1 MNKREFIREFTASS
15 IKLFDQDENLIYK
28 GKVNDISAG
37 GILVV
42 TCGLEDLEDFYP
54 GEGIKF
60 TLQIPTGE
68 VSGVAEIACRGVV
81 EDAFCDLKSRTGF
94 GEGGFCVN
102 KFFCADF
109 VFGLFEFFERIL

>member
-42 TCGLEDLEDFYP
+42 SCGLEDLEGFYP

-68 VSGVAEIACRGVV
+68 VSGVAEIAWTDPEESRMGLKFLKILNKDGVSNLM
-81 EDAFCDLKSRTGF
+81 AFVTDGFLKI
-94 GEGGFCVN
+94 E
-102 KFFCADF
+102 
-109 VFGLFEFFERIL
+109 